1 MPPGS
6 ILVLLLLALLLA
18 GWLRGFSRLLLFIAT
33 ISLYLLSTPWL
44 EFELAKRLEIIPPL
58 QNPVEQSDGE
68 RVAIVVLGGGR
79 YSAAPEFGQDVVG
92 QSTLER
98 LRYAARLHR
107 QTGFPLLV
115 TGGVPLNEAVSE
127 AQLMAESLRNDFLV
141 EKVWLEEKSVNTWEH
156 GQRVPPILKQKG
168 VTTMILVTH
177 ASHMLRSLR
186 VFRQSSVLGDIQ
198 IIPAPT
204 AYTTTSV
211 MDRGLGLWRPAAG
224 ALRGNVRFLHEWL
237 GVLWYQL
244 RYS

>member
-1 MPPGS
+1 M
-6 ILVLLLLALLLA
+6 
-18 GWLRGFSRLLLFIAT
+18 
-33 ISLYLLSTPWL
+33 

-107 QTGFPLLV
+107 QTDFPLLV

-141 EKVWLEEKSVNTWEH
+141 EKVSESGLPKDSE
-156 GQRVPPILKQKG
+156 L
-168 VTTMILVTH
+168 
-177 ASHMLRSLR
+177 
-186 VFRQSSVLGDIQ
+186 
-198 IIPAPT
+198 PA
-204 AYTTTSV
+204 
-211 MDRGLGLWRPAAG
+211 MDLSFWDKWKD
-224 ALRGNVRFLHEWL
+224 V
-237 GVLWYQL
+237 YQ
-244 RYS
+244 